1 MGNTI
6 LGKSRKASLKS
17 KKKIPVPKEDWVV
30 TEGTHEPLVDR
41 ETFEKAQ
48 TNLGKGNRDY
58 RRYDQ
63 VRKSIFGGI
72 AVCGRC
78 GYSLC
83 SSGTVYKGEREKYWF
98 LSCNHKSKRF
108 ENPCEGVNIKYSDIL
123 ELVRQDLNSLISLTD
138 EQVDVLVNKVLEE
151 MSDASA
157 EQIRMNKLEK
167 SQARLKV
174 INKTIEKLYLDN
186 AEGKLSDSRL
196 ESMVGSLE
204 KEAFSLEAALESLSV
219 PTVGDEIR
227 SNYEKFFALAKQY
240 SCIETLDR
248 DTLLTF
254 IEKIIVG
261 PKVLPEG
268 YVKAPRKNA
277 SYQQNVTI
285 YYKFIGT
292 IPNIVPVQNFPAQL
306 DSTENA
312 AKNGV
317 FTM

>member
-1 MGNTI
+1 M
-6 LGKSRKASLKS
+6 
-17 KKKIPVPKEDWVV
+17 
-30 TEGTHEPLVDR
+30 
-41 ETFEKAQ
+41 
-48 TNLGKGNRDY
+48 
-58 RRYDQ
+58 
-63 VRKSIFGGI
+63 
-72 AVCGRC
+72 
-78 GYSLC
+78 
-83 SSGTVYKGEREKYWF
+83 
-98 LSCNHKSKRF
+98 
-108 ENPCEGVNIKYSDIL
+108 
-123 ELVRQDLNSLISLTD
+123 
-138 EQVDVLVNKVLEE
+138 DVLVNKVLEE

-254 IEKIIVG
+254 IERIVVG

-292 IPNIVPVQNFPAQL
+292 LPNIRPVQNFPPQL
-306 DSTENA
+306 DSAENA
-312 AKNGV
+312 AKNGG